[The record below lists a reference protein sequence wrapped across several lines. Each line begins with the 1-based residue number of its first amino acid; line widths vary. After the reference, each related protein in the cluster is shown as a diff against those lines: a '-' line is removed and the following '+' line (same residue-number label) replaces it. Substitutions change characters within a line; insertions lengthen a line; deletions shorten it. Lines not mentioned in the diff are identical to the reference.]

1 MSEGA
6 RARGTTKNFAVPYRS
21 ADVVIGYRA
30 DDSYFAFAQ
39 DFLSGAIPY
48 SQLNAAMRL
57 GKLGNQCVLKSAAA
71 FGALTFIDA
80 TEATR
85 SEWLLRKESRDAEAR
100 KSYLT
105 ELRKTR
111 IPGDLRIDRIIEE
124 EIKSDDKRLR

>member
-1 MSEGA
+1 
-6 RARGTTKNFAVPYRS
+6 
-21 ADVVIGYRA
+21 
-30 DDSYFAFAQ
+30 
-39 DFLSGAIPY
+39 
-48 SQLNAAMRL
+48 MRL
-57 GKLGNQCVLKSAAA
+57 GKLGNQYVLKSAAA

-111 IPGDLRIDRIIEE
+111 IPGDLRIDRIIDE